1 MLQKS
6 LGREVMSR
14 FLQQLDLG
22 KGDYSKDRHEWV
34 DKTSLEDIKKLSR
47 KKAGAMKKTAGKSR
61 RTRNRDSK

>member
-1 MLQKS
+1 
-6 LGREVMSR
+6 MSR